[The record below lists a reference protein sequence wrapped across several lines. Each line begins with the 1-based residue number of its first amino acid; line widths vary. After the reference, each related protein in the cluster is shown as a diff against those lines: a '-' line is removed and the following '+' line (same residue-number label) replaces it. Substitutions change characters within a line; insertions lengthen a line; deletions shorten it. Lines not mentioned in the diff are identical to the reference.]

1 LAEVAQAQC
10 RFAQT
15 LKKKGREAVVVDLPF
30 VPVIATTRDR
40 SMSWSQ
46 RFSDDVTV
54 TP

>member
-15 LKKKGREAVVVDLPF
+15 LKKKVVRAVVVDLPF
-30 VPVIATTRDR
+30 VPVIATPAIDR
-40 SMSWSQ
+40 CRGA